1 MREKEGQGRQASGR
15 EDQESYGSTPS
26 KNPLQNKFQQPNALS
41 PVQESPLRDG
51 SFGYLAPS
59 PDTRNPTTTS
69 SARPSSLA
77 KSSTSLVPATLE
89 APTADGLDGGG
100 STHKGG
106 AANTSSLLRNRRGE
120 EGAQTEEQ
128 GESRSLQSRAPHLRR
143 LMVHIPQSNLVQP
156 NNAHCSPRS
165 QCSSAASTPNAGRF
179 SLKATFP
186 AFSAAASNGFV
197 VSSSLGEVVG
207 GGLAVEVAEATD
219 TPTTP
224 KPPKPPTPKPLSSPV
239 SSLLR
244 SFSEKERR
252 RACDDGTEEQGQS
265 GGVFAAPPGGS
276 NWGLERVT

>member
-1 MREKEGQGRQASGR
+1 MGNAVNANLPRGGGACEDDARGGRSCSEIISETQNEIAIEVRSWLREKEGQGRQASGR

-59 PDTRNPTTTS
+59 PDTRNPTTSS

-106 AANTSSLLRNRRGE
+106 AANTSSLLRNRREE

-128 GESRSLQSRAPHLRR
+128 GKSRTLQSRAPYLRR

-165 QCSSAASTPNAGRF
+165 QCSSAASTAKRW
-179 SLKATFP
+179 SLF
-186 AFSAAASNGFV
+186 
-197 VSSSLGEVVG
+197 
-207 GGLAVEVAEATD
+207 AE
-219 TPTTP
+219 
-224 KPPKPPTPKPLSSPV
+224 S
-239 SSLLR
+239 
-244 SFSEKERR
+244 
-252 RACDDGTEEQGQS
+252 
-265 GGVFAAPPGGS
+265 
-276 NWGLERVT
+276 